1 MAKIRINFPIVFL
14 HKCNFFFQTKKYFSK
29 RVLFIPIIENIEE
42 NDSNRTRVLQI
53 EQNWC
58 QLGGEP
64 KLALDLAEEQL
75 HLGQKLNLQP
85 GLLSYIALHC
95 VEACS
100 LVFTA
105 NQSPEICQKGRDYAQ
120 MAFTYGISAYGDQSE
135 EAEVF
140 LRVCSI
146 WNKKDQKLTDAA
158 NNGDDEEDEDLF
170 MVVQEAISKLRDIDK
185 K

>member
-1 MAKIRINFPIVFL
+1 M
-14 HKCNFFFQTKKYFSK
+14 FFFTNATFFPNKKYFSK

-42 NDSNRTRVLQI
+42 NDSNRARVLQI

-75 HLGQKLNLQP
+75 NLGQKLNLQP

-105 NQSPEICQKGRDYAQ
+105 NQSTEICQKGRNYAQ
-120 MAFTYGISAYGDQSE
+120 EAFTYGISAYGDQSD

-146 WNKKDQKLTDAA
+146 WNKKDQKLTNHNDAA
-158 NNGDDEEDEDLF
+158 KNGDDEDDEDLF
-170 MVVQEAISKLRDIDK
+170 TVVQEAISKLRDIDK

>member
-1 MAKIRINFPIVFL
+1 M
-14 HKCNFFFQTKKYFSK
+14 
-29 RVLFIPIIENIEE
+29 EE
-42 NDSNRTRVLQI
+42 NDSIRSRVLQI
-53 EQNWC
+53 EQKWC
-58 QLGGEP
+58 QLGQEP

-105 NQSPEICQKGRDYAQ
+105 NRSPEICQKGRDYAQ
-120 MAFTYGISAYGDQSE
+120 VAFTYAISAYGDQSDE
-135 EAEVF
+135 VEVF
-140 LRVCSI
+140 LRICSI
-146 WNKKDQKLTDAA
+146 WNKKDQKSSLTDDNDAA
-158 NNGDDEEDEDLF
+158 NNGEDDDDDDLF
-170 MVVQEAISKLRDIDK
+170 TVVQEAISKLRDIDK

>member
-1 MAKIRINFPIVFL
+1 M
-14 HKCNFFFQTKKYFSK
+14 
-29 RVLFIPIIENIEE
+29 
-42 NDSNRTRVLQI
+42 
-53 EQNWC
+53 
-58 QLGGEP
+58 
-64 KLALDLAEEQL
+64 ALDLAEEQL

-105 NQSPEICQKGRDYAQ
+105 NQSTEICQKGRDYAQ
-120 MAFTYGISAYGDQSE
+120 VAFTYALSAYGDQSDE
-135 EAEVF
+135 VEVF

-146 WNKKDQKLTDAA
+146 WNKKDQKSSSKNDNDAS
-158 NNGDDEEDEDLF
+158 NYGDEEDEDLF
-170 MVVQEAISKLRDIDK
+170 TVVQEAISKLRDIDK